1 MAEPCYARLLEGSHM
16 AMRQVT
22 VDLEDELRDQ
32 LIQWAREER
41 RPLANLLRHIATSAV
56 EKRDRR
62 AAKQQP
68 AAVPGHRF

>member
-1 MAEPCYARLLEGSHM
+1 
-16 AMRQVT
+16 MRQVT
-22 VDLEDELRDQ
+22 VDISDELRDQ

-62 AAKQQP
+62 AAQQQP
-68 AAVPGHRF
+68 ARGAGTRTLKQ